1 MKETGFLKLQ
11 KPEEDDVI
19 DIEHMNKNMERIDEQ
34 FRKQGEKIGTVGTA
48 TDQDIDSI
56 IAGSYSGDTDP
67 DPPDPSD
74 VATDQDIDDIVNNLF

>member
-34 FRKQGEKIGTVGTA
+34 FESKGKKSE
-48 TDQDIDSI
+48 
-56 IAGSYSGDTDP
+56 
-67 DPPDPSD
+67 
-74 VATDQDIDDIVNNLF
+74 L

>member
-1 MKETGFLKLQ
+1 MTKTKNYGLHKADQQDYYDVDVVNDNLDKIDKQMGKQSEALKEIV
-11 KPEEDDVI
+11 PA
-19 DIEHMNKNMERIDEQ
+19 
-34 FRKQGEKIGTVGTA
+34 A
-48 TDQDIDSI
+48 TSDIDAI